1 MVDIIQ
7 NFSDVSHELD
17 KTNAKPIIIAVSKT
31 HSMEHIQPL
40 LDYGHRVFGENKVQ
54 EAKQKWEKA
63 LSVVENLELH
73 LIGKLQSNKAK
84 DAVKIFHYI
93 HSLDSTK
100 LAEELSKY
108 EKKLNLQRKYFVQV
122 NVGEEKQKSGII
134 TKDVSSFVDFCI
146 NEKKLNVLGL
156 MCIPPFDLDPIP
168 FFQIVSDLNKELQLP
183 LLSMGMSN
191 DYIDAAKLGATH
203 VRVGSKIFGARNY
216 Q

>member
-1 MVDIIQ
+1 VDIIQ
-7 NFSDVSHELD
+7 NFSYVSHELD
-17 KTNAKPIIIAVSKT
+17 KTNVKPIIIAVSKT

-93 HSLDSTK
+93 HSLDSIK
-100 LAEELSKY
+100 LAEELSKS

-168 FFQIVSDLNKELQLP
+168 FFQIVSDLNKQLQLP

-191 DYIDAAKLGATH
+191 DYIDAAKLGSTH

>member
-1 MVDIIQ
+1 MDIIQ

-168 FFQIVSDLNKELQLP
+168 FFQIVSDLNKQLQLP

>member
-1 MVDIIQ
+1 MDIIQ

-17 KTNAKPIIIAVSKT
+17 KTNAKPVIIAVSKT

-93 HSLDSTK
+93 HSLDSIK
-100 LAEELSKY
+100 LAEELSKS

-168 FFQIVSDLNKELQLP
+168 FFQTVSDLNKQLQLP

-191 DYIDAAKLGATH
+191 DYIDAVKLGATH

>member
-1 MVDIIQ
+1 MDIIQ

-93 HSLDSTK
+93 HSLDSIK
-100 LAEELSKY
+100 LAEELSKS

-168 FFQIVSDLNKELQLP
+168 FFQIVSDLNKQLQLP

-191 DYIDAAKLGATH
+191 DYIDAAKLGSTH

>member
-122 NVGEEKQKSGII
+122 NVGEEKQKSGIT

-168 FFQIVSDLNKELQLP
+168 FFQTVSDLNKQLKLP

-191 DYIDAAKLGATH
+191 DYIDAAKLGSTH

>member
-1 MVDIIQ
+1 MDIIQ

-93 HSLDSTK
+93 HSLDNTK
-100 LAEELSKY
+100 LAEELSKS

-168 FFQIVSDLNKELQLP
+168 FFQIVSDLNKQLQLP

-191 DYIDAAKLGATH
+191 DYIDAAKLGSTH

>member
-93 HSLDSTK
+93 HSLDSIK
-100 LAEELSKY
+100 LAEELSKS

-146 NEKKLNVLGL
+146 NEKKLNILGL

-168 FFQIVSDLNKELQLP
+168 FFQIVSDLNKQLQLP

-216 Q
+216 L

>member
-1 MVDIIQ
+1 MKEIIQ
-7 NFSDVSHELD
+7 NFSVVSQEIN
-17 KTNAKPIIIAVSKT
+17 KVKKKPTIIAVSKT
-31 HSMEHIQPL
+31 HSLEHIQPL

-54 EAKQKWEKA
+54 EAKQKWEKV
-63 LSVVENLELH
+63 LPVVKNLELH

-93 HSLDSTK
+93 HSLDNPK
-100 LAEELSKY
+100 LADELSKS
-108 EKKLNLQRKYFVQV
+108 ENKLNLQRKYFVQV
-122 NVGEEKQKSGII
+122 NVGDEQQKSGIA
-134 TKDVSSFVDFCI
+134 TKEVLNFVNFCI

-168 FFQIVSDLNKELQLP
+168 FFQTVSDLNKQLQLP

-216 Q
+216 L

>member
-1 MVDIIQ
+1 MDIIQ

-54 EAKQKWEKA
+54 EAKKKWEKA

-122 NVGEEKQKSGII
+122 NVGEEKQKSGIT

-156 MCIPPFDLDPIP
+156 MCIPPFDLDPVP
-168 FFQIVSDLNKELQLP
+168 FFQTVSDLNKQLQLP

-191 DYIDAAKLGATH
+191 DYIDAAKLGSTH